1 MQLRNTCP
9 RIDNVTPPCR
19 PNLDVH
25 AHVIRFKISDFR
37 DFCFPSILGCWPKL
51 LAFSSAIDMSTE
63 TKISPLH
70 AERLVTAE
78 RSTLKILFA
87 VSICHL
93 LNDTVQSLLPAL
105 YPLFRNTFRLDFG
118 QVGLIAF
125 TATFTS
131 SLLQPLVGLYSDR
144 HPKPYFLAAGM
155 GITLTGLL
163 TLAVSPSYAIVL
175 IAAGLIGTGSAVFH
189 PESSRVARMASG
201 GQHGFAQSIFQV
213 GGNAGSSL
221 GPLLA
226 AFVLSKGQF
235 SIAWFSILALIA
247 MILLFKIGHWARRY
261 RLGQPVATTVPLGI
275 HVTGSVH
282 AHDSRFSSRKIAL
295 AMGVLI
301 ILMFSKFF
309 YLASLTSY
317 YTFYLMDR
325 FHVSVQSSQVH
336 LFVGGVAADTNRG
349 GPGGHR
355 FGRKFV
361 IWWSILGVL
370 PFSILLPYAS
380 LFWTRILS
388 VVIGVILA
396 SAFSAILVYAQ
407 DLIPSKIGTVSG
419 LFFGLAFGL
428 GGLGAALL
436 GKLADHTSIS
446 FVYHVCS
453 FLPALGILTAF
464 LPNLPARRTRES

>member
-1 MQLRNTCP
+1 
-9 RIDNVTPPCR
+9 
-19 PNLDVH
+19 
-25 AHVIRFKISDFR
+25 
-37 DFCFPSILGCWPKL
+37 
-51 LAFSSAIDMSTE
+51 MSTE
-63 TKISPLH
+63 TNISALH
-70 AERLVTAE
+70 AERLASAE
-78 RSTLKILFA
+78 RSTFKILLA

-105 YPLFRNTFRLDFG
+105 FPVLRNTFRLDFG

-131 SLLQPLVGLYSDR
+131 SLLQPFVGLYSDR

-155 GITLTGLL
+155 GITLIGLL
-163 TLAVSPSYAIVL
+163 TLAVSPTYAIVL
-175 IAAGLIGTGSAVFH
+175 LAAGLIGTGSAVFH

-213 GGNAGSSL
+213 GGNAGSAL

-226 AFVLSKGQF
+226 AFVLSKGQS

-247 MILLFKIGHWARRY
+247 MILLFKIGLWAHRY
-261 RLGQPVATTVPLGI
+261 RLGQPDATTVPFSI
-275 HVTGSVH
+275 HANGSLH
-282 AHDSRFSSRKIAL
+282 AHHSTFSSRKIAL

-325 FHVSVQSSQVH
+325 FHISVQSAQLQ
-336 LFVGGVAADTNRG
+336 LFIFLGAVAAGTVIG
-349 GPGGHR
+349 GPVGDR

-370 PFSILLPYAS
+370 PFSVLLPYAS
-380 LFWTRILS
+380 LFWTTILS

-428 GGLGAALL
+428 GGVGAALL
-436 GKLADHTSIS
+436 GKLADHTSIN

-464 LPNLPARRTRES
+464 LPDLTARRPREN

>member
-1 MQLRNTCP
+1 
-9 RIDNVTPPCR
+9 
-19 PNLDVH
+19 
-25 AHVIRFKISDFR
+25 
-37 DFCFPSILGCWPKL
+37 
-51 LAFSSAIDMSTE
+51 
-63 TKISPLH
+63 
-70 AERLVTAE
+70 
-78 RSTLKILFA
+78 
-87 VSICHL
+87 
-93 LNDTVQSLLPAL
+93 
-105 YPLFRNTFRLDFG
+105 
-118 QVGLIAF
+118 LIAF

-131 SLLQPLVGLYSDR
+131 SLLQPFVGLYSDR

-155 GITLTGLL
+155 GITLIGLL
-163 TLAVSPSYAIVL
+163 TLAVSPTYAIVL
-175 IAAGLIGTGSAVFH
+175 LAAGLIGTGSAVFH

-213 GGNAGSSL
+213 GGNAGSAL

-226 AFVLSKGQF
+226 AFVLSKGQS

-247 MILLFKIGHWARRY
+247 MMLLFKIGLWAHRY
-261 RLGQPVATTVPLGI
+261 RLGQPGATTVPFGI
-275 HVTGSVH
+275 HVTGSLH
-282 AHDSRFSSRKIAL
+282 AHHSTFSLRKIAL
-295 AMGVLI
+295 AMGVLV

-325 FHVSVQSSQVH
+325 FHISVQSAQLQ
-336 LFVGGVAADTNRG
+336 LFIFLGAVAAGTVIG
-349 GPGGHR
+349 GPVGDR

-370 PFSILLPYAS
+370 PFSVLLPYAS
-380 LFWTRILS
+380 LFWTSILS

-428 GGLGAALL
+428 GGIGAALL
-436 GKLADHTSIS
+436 GKLADHTSIN

-464 LPNLPARRTRES
+464 LPDLTARRPREN